1 MIALLLVLQAAAG
14 GGQVA
19 AAGNGVTIGAIPK
32 QQLPATG
39 CAAFLWSSGEKRTL
53 VAMAVAD
60 PAQIRLAI
68 DGTVADY
75 PRAAQSGPGGYGFS
89 GTTKYV
95 LGDVTATLELSVSTR
110 ADMTQGATVPD
121 ATLTIDR
128 PGHDTIIM
136 PVAGLIGCT

>member
-1 MIALLLVLQAAAG
+1 MIALFLAL
-14 GGQVA
+14 QVA
-19 AAGNGVTIGAIPK
+19 AAGNGVTVGAIPK

-53 VAMAVAD
+53 VAMALAD
-60 PAQIRLAI
+60 PAQVRLAI

-75 PRAAQSGPGGYGFS
+75 PRTQQSGAGGYGFA
-89 GTTKYV
+89 GTTTYTR
-95 LGDVTATLELSVSTR
+95 GDVTATLDLSIATR

-121 ATLTIDR
+121 GMLRIDR

>member
-1 MIALLLVLQAAAG
+1 MIALLLAL
-14 GGQVA
+14 QVA
-19 AAGNGVTIGAIPK
+19 AAGNGISVGAIPK
-32 QQLPATG
+32 QELPATG

-53 VAMAVAD
+53 VAMVVAD

-68 DGTVADY
+68 DGAVADY
-75 PRAAQSGPGGYGFS
+75 PRTEQSGAGGYGFA
-89 GTTKYV
+89 GTTRYGR
-95 LGDVTATLELSVSTR
+95 GDITATLDLSIATR

-121 ATLTIDR
+121 ATLRIDR